1 MDCHSS
7 TWTNV
12 NKLCKE
18 TLFKSLRRM
27 TCSRNHS
34 IKKNTT
40 EIPEFM
46 TPNANLLTVQ
56 KASIPQQISIRDHSA
71 ITIEKNNPTTITQ

>member
-1 MDCHSS
+1 
-7 TWTNV
+7 
-12 NKLCKE
+12 
-18 TLFKSLRRM
+18 M

-34 IKKNTT
+34 IKKYTT

-56 KASIPQQISIRDHSA
+56 NASIPQQISIRDHSA
-71 ITIEKNNPTTITQ
+71 ITIKKIIQPPSLSKKTGCLL